1 MAAIL
6 VVDDNDS
13 ALRFVARVLE
23 REGHVVTA
31 REQATDAL
39 ALFDAQ
45 PFDLVVTDL
54 FMSGMDGLDLIRAL
68 RERAPA
74 MPIVAMSGDLSPTR
88 SAVFKAAEA
97 SGAVRAIAKPF
108 AVAEFRTMVR
118 TILEENRA
126 A

>member
-6 VVDDNDS
+6 VVDDNGS
-13 ALRFVARVLE
+13 ALRFIARLLE
-23 REGHVVTA
+23 REGHVVA
-31 REQATDAL
+31 AQEQAAEAL
-39 ALFDAQ
+39 ALFDAR

-97 SGAVRAIAKPF
+97 SGAVCAIAKPF
-108 AVAEFRTMVR
+108 AVAEFRAMVR
-118 TILEENRA
+118 TILDESRA